1 MNLYLAI
8 DLGTTGCRSIIF
20 NSSMEELA
28 ESYREYGL
36 ITPQDNYVEQD
47 ANLWWSLTL
56 ETAKDAIQ
64 KAEVSK
70 GDIKGISVSS
80 QGITLVPV
88 DEQINPL
95 CNAIS
100 WLDVRAGKQARRLQ
114 EDFGMRRMFALTGKP
129 IDAVYFLP
137 KLIWLKEEMP
147 ELYEKTWKFLMPMEF
162 LIGKLTGN
170 CVTDHSMA
178 SGTLVY
184 DIREHVWS
192 KEILSRY
199 GISEERLPELK
210 WCGEVAGTVL
220 PEVAEQLGLSED
232 CVVAVGAQDQRCA
245 SLGAGLREGVV
256 TLSLGTAGAIC
267 KYHTEAKTEGD
278 TRIGWSAYVSEDS
291 WVTEGVINTA
301 GSSLRW
307 LRDTMYPGCDYDV
320 INQEAKEALER
331 GSNLL
336 FYPYLNGASSPDR
349 YPDSEGCFYGASLA
363 TQRGDFAL
371 AVMEAI
377 AFQTKI
383 ILEAMGGTE
392 DIHTLVLFGGGSKSP
407 LWQQIFADVLR
418 MTVAVPASGEA
429 ACRGA
434 AFLAGVARGEFSKE
448 AVPLSEGLK
457 EVLPSEKCEKYREK
471 YEHYR
476 RIEYKLWRQGEEI
489 CDIS

>member
-1 MNLYLAI
+1 MSTFLAI

-20 NSSMEELA
+20 NSSLEELA

-36 ITPQDNYVEQD
+36 ITPQEHYVEQD
-47 ANLWWSLTL
+47 ANLWWALTI
-56 ETAKDAIQ
+56 ETAKEAIR
-64 KAEVSK
+64 KAGLSK

-100 WLDVRAGKQARRLQ
+100 WLDVRAKQQGQQLQ
-114 EDFGMRRMFALTGKP
+114 EDFGMRRMFTLTGKP

-137 KLIWLKEEMP
+137 KLLWMKEEMP
-147 ELYEKTWKFLMPMEF
+147 ELYKKTWKFLMPMEF

-178 SGTLVY
+178 SGTLMY
-184 DIREHVWS
+184 DIKGHVWS
-192 KEILSRY
+192 REILDKY
-199 GISEERLPELK
+199 GISEEQLPELK
-210 WCGEVAGTVL
+210 WSGEVAGTVL
-220 PEVAEQLGLSED
+220 PEVAEKLGVDET

-245 SLGAGLREGVV
+245 SLGAGLQKGVV

-267 KYHTEAKTEGD
+267 KYHSEAKTEGD
-278 TRIGWSAYVSEDS
+278 TRIGWSAYVNENS

-320 INQEAKEALER
+320 INKEAKEALER

-363 TQRGDFAL
+363 TKRGDFAL

-383 ILEAMGGTE
+383 ILEAMGGLE

-407 LWQQIFADVLR
+407 LWHQIFADVLGLK
-418 MTVAVPASGEA
+418 VAVPASGEA
-429 ACRGA
+429 ACKGA
-434 AFLAGVARGEFSKE
+434 AFLAGVASGELSKDE
-448 AVPLSEGLK
+448 VPESEGQRSI
-457 EVLPSEKCEKYREK
+457 EPSERCEMYQEK
-471 YEHYR
+471 YERYR
-476 RIEYKLWRQGEEI
+476 SIEYKLWR
-489 CDIS
+489 